1 MDRRA
6 AAARG
11 RGRARRRAA
20 CWPGGRRTSDRRG
33 RADEDTGARAR
44 PAHRADRRGRAA
56 PTRARAVP
64 SAAPGGR
71 ADRSGARRSR
81 APRRRRRPRAARAS
95 RDSSRRR
102 GRGRRRR
109 PSARSAGAER
119 RARRR
124 RRRAPRMAR
133 GRSPRWN
140 IARRRPRRR
149 CTMDATPRGG
159 WIHASDGAGAGPGR
173 DGGGLCDGRDDA
185 VGVGHDIDAG
195 QRALVQAQLAGG
207 AGEEWRPAPAARVRR
222 EHLRRGSRQS
232 AIAGPGARQ
241 LGRRRGSARRMAPGR
256 RARLRPRILRGPEDA
271 EGGPLPRD
279 GVVVRTHPGPR
290 RRLGHP
296 AVTRLDETARG
307 VFPISATP
315 FSPDGALDLESL
327 DRLVDFYLA
336 RRVHGLTLLGIMGEA
351 PKLTPEES
359 RAVVRRALA
368 RVAGRV
374 PVVVGVSSANL
385 LALAALANDAMA
397 AGAAG
402 VMVAPTPG
410 IAGDDALVDYMASV
424 FAALDPA
431 TPVVYQDY
439 PQSTGVPLTVEAFPR
454 LVMLKHED
462 CPGLTKLG
470 RIRAEA
476 ARTGRR
482 RVSVLVGNNAIYYPQ
497 ELARGAD
504 GAMTGFSYPEMLVEV
519 YERFAAGGAE
529 GAEDVFDV
537 YLPLLRYEA
546 QPGTGLAV
554 RKELLFRRGAL
565 ASPAVRTPGLTLT
578 AEDHREIDGL
588 VARLER
594 RLKG

>member
-1 MDRRA
+1 M
-6 AAARG
+6 
-11 RGRARRRAA
+11 
-20 CWPGGRRTSDRRG
+20 
-33 RADEDTGARAR
+33 
-44 PAHRADRRGRAA
+44 
-56 PTRARAVP
+56 
-64 SAAPGGR
+64 
-71 ADRSGARRSR
+71 
-81 APRRRRRPRAARAS
+81 
-95 RDSSRRR
+95 
-102 GRGRRRR
+102 
-109 PSARSAGAER
+109 
-119 RARRR
+119 
-124 RRRAPRMAR
+124 
-133 GRSPRWN
+133 
-140 IARRRPRRR
+140 
-149 CTMDATPRGG
+149 
-159 WIHASDGAGAGPGR
+159 
-173 DGGGLCDGRDDA
+173 
-185 VGVGHDIDAG
+185 
-195 QRALVQAQLAGG
+195 
-207 AGEEWRPAPAARVRR
+207 
-222 EHLRRGSRQS
+222 
-232 AIAGPGARQ
+232 
-241 LGRRRGSARRMAPGR
+241 
-256 RARLRPRILRGPEDA
+256 
-271 EGGPLPRD
+271 
-279 GVVVRTHPGPR
+279 
-290 RRLGHP
+290 
-296 AVTRLDETARG
+296 TRLDETARG

-385 LALAALANDAMA
+385 RAMA

-439 PQSTGVPLTVEAFPR
+439 PQSTGVPLTVEAFQRMVDAFPR

-519 YERFAAGGAE
+519 YERFAAGDAE
-529 GAEDVFDV
+529 GAEDVFDA